1 MFGKIWKWLIGGRG
15 TWERVRL
22 IVFLL
27 VIITIAAAV
36 VLTPTALYNT
46 FSLMVRKSIGYLTPV
61 LLAHFLRI
69 GLFPYIDLSEILSKD
84 QPIGYQLAG
93 SFFVA
98 VWYGVSIWA
107 FSIGG

>member
-1 MFGKIWKWLIGGRG
+1 MFSEIWKWLMGGPK

-22 IVFLL
+22 IVVLL
-27 VIITIAAAV
+27 VIVTIAAIV
-36 VLTPTALYNT
+36 VLTPTSLYAT
-46 FSLMVRKSIGYLTPV
+46 FALMVRKSISYLTPV

-69 GLFPYIDLSEILSKD
+69 GLFPYIDLSEIIKKD
-84 QPIGYQLAG
+84 KMAG
-93 SFFVA
+93 CVFAA